1 MNGGKN
7 INIVVVMMTTKITK
21 INGSFSHSFISIY
34 ASRVYTTNTTMCSE
48 NRIKKKENE
57 K

>member
-21 INGSFSHSFISIY
+21 INGPFSHSFISIY

-48 NRIKKKENE
+48 NRIKKRK
-57 K
+57 